1 MESLR
6 FSRSI
11 YLKNVEVHS
20 EAEENSTDLGEI
32 PQKEKKGTSD
42 ELRINCKY
50 SSLLWVVL

>member
-20 EAEENSTDLGEI
+20 EAEENSTD
-32 PQKEKKGTSD
+32 PVKKSERWPRLTS
-42 ELRINCKY
+42 K
-50 SSLLWVVL
+50 

>member
-20 EAEENSTDLGEI
+20 EAEENSTD
-32 PQKEKKGTSD
+32 PVKKKR
-42 ELRINCKY
+42 EFA
-50 SSLLWVVL
+50 SSHKQVMN

>member
-20 EAEENSTDLGEI
+20 EEENSTD
-32 PQKEKKGTSD
+32 PVKKSESLPRLTS
-42 ELRINCKY
+42 K
-50 SSLLWVVL
+50 